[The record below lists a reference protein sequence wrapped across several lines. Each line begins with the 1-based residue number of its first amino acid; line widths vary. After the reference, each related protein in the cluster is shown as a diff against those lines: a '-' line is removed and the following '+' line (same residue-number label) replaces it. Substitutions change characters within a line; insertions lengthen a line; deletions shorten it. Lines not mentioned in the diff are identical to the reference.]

1 MKLEQLR
8 RLRMAKGY
16 TQTEF
21 AKKLGIDRSY
31 YNQIELNKAKPSLK
45 LLEQIAVEL
54 DKSLK
59 DFF

>member
-31 YNQIELNKAKPSLK
+31 YNQIEKGKEPSLK
-45 LLEQIAVEL
+45 LLGQIASEL
-54 DKSLK
+54 DKHLK